1 MKWFGLCVTWSIK
14 VEILAPGR
22 HQGQWSL
29 DLRNGLKV
37 QEAKICEKASFPD
50 IYISLFSLSLQ
61 GGNSNSF
68 TLTLAPVSIRD
79 SDMDPKVLC
88 SSFGEVT
95 TQVVL
100 PLVPNC
106 LPSQV
111 ALGDAHNQAGLVF
124 SICKISGLSC
134 VVSTAPFISSTW
146 WFYSRLGS
154 LGLSRELSQDIIPI
168 CSADTW
174 NTVTTGAKFWI
185 HNERSGLN

>member
-1 MKWFGLCVTWSIK
+1 MVWIVCDLKYQ
-14 VEILAPGR
+14 GR

-29 DLRNGLKV
+29 DLRKGLKV

-88 SSFGEVT
+88 SF
-95 TQVVL
+95 
-100 PLVPNC
+100 LVKSQPRWYFHSPPDC
-106 LPSQV
+106 LPSQL
-111 ALGDAHNQAGLVF
+111 ALGEAHNQAGLVF

-134 VVSTAPFISSTW
+134 VVSTAPFISS
-146 WFYSRLGS
+146 
-154 LGLSRELSQDIIPI
+154 I
-168 CSADTW
+168 
-174 NTVTTGAKFWI
+174 
-185 HNERSGLN
+185 